1 MNWDLIG
8 ATGEWAGAIVV
19 VATLFYLARQ
29 IRQNTETSRDIAV
42 QTAVSDFAHG
52 TDELNRDPELVRIW
66 FEGRKDFRSLK
77 QLEKQRF
84 ALYLTSAFHRHELV
98 LYLSRQGK
106 LDEMA
111 VGGLWAQMEYAFE
124 GQGTRDWWSQSR
136 NLFNSEFQAYCD
148 LVISKVD
155 GRRANT

>member
-98 LYLSRQGK
+98 LYQSRQGK

-111 VGGLWAQMEYAFE
+111 VGDFGLRWNMPLKAREREIGGAKAAICLIPNFRR
-124 GQGTRDWWSQSR
+124 T
-136 NLFNSEFQAYCD
+136 
-148 LVISKVD
+148 VI
-155 GRRANT
+155 